1 MRRRWIRGGRA
12 GLVTAA
18 AVLAAPLCG
27 PAPAAADS
35 VVVGGSPASVGDHP
49 WVVALGSRDRFGS
62 ERSGQFC
69 GGVVVAERTVLTAAH
84 CVDEEVLGVALSR
97 VPDLRVI
104 SGRDDLRGTGKGRET
119 AVREVWVN
127 PKYDSVTNAGDIASL
142 TLAEPLPASAVL
154 PVAKP
159 GGAEERAGSR
169 ATVFGWGD
177 TSGNGTYASRLRS
190 VGVTVLEDSTC
201 RSAYPGSAVGRYLS
215 DTMLCAGDPR
225 GGRDACQGD
234 SGGPL
239 ISGGKLIG
247 LVSWGSGC
255 GRASSPGVYTR
266 VSKVAPA
273 AGRSS

>member
-1 MRRRWIRGGRA
+1 MRRRWNRSGRA
-12 GLVTAA
+12 GLVAA
-18 AVLAAPLCG
+18 VAVLAAPLCG

-35 VVVGGSPASVGDHP
+35 VVVGGSLASVDDHP

-69 GGVVVAERTVLTAAH
+69 GGVVVGERTVLTAAH

-104 SGRDDLRGTGKGRET
+104 SGRDDLRSTAKGRET
-119 AVREVWVN
+119 AVSGVRVN
-127 PKYDSVTNAGDIASL
+127 PGYDPGTNAGDLATL

-154 PVAKP
+154 PVARPGSAEEKP
-159 GGAEERAGSR
+159 GRK

-177 TSGNGTYASRLRS
+177 TTGNGTYSSRLRS
-190 VGVTVLEDSTC
+190 VGVTVLEDATC
-201 RSAYPGSAVGRYLS
+201 RRAYPGSTVGRYEAE
-215 DTMLCAGDPR
+215 TMLCAGDAR

-239 ISGGKLIG
+239 VAGGKLIG

-266 VSKVAPA
+266 VSAVAP
-273 AGRSS
+273 